1 MWSLG
6 ALGAVQAADVQ
17 LCLENLRHRGPD
29 SGVCETAA
37 GALGHTRLAI
47 VDVAHGG
54 QPQAYERLHIS
65 YNGEIYNHRAL
76 RNQYLLGEE
85 LAPSR
90 TPRSCTALREAGP
103 SSVELLDGMFAIAIL
118 DDETLFLA
126 RPDRDQAALPRVR
139 RKYAVLRLGNQ
150 GCRRRWNVLRCFLRD
165 TGITR
170 RWGCIVFITSGRR
183 TGCRLQ

>member
-1 MWSLG
+1 MWRLG

-29 SGVCETAA
+29 GRGVCETAA

-85 LAPSR
+85 LATQSD
-90 TPRSCTALREAGP
+90 TEVVLRLYELGP

-150 GCRRRWNVLRCFLRD
+150 GSA
-165 TGITR
+165 G
-170 RWGCIVFITSGRR
+170 GGGTS
-183 TGCRLQ
+183 